1 MQASIDLI
9 VQSAPYLLRGVVYTI
24 GLSIGSMV
32 FGLLLGF
39 FIALARLSRSY
50 LLNIP
55 ARIYV
60 SFIRG
65 TPLLVQL
72 FIIYYGLPEL
82 GITLGPVAAALIGF
96 TCSVAGY
103 NAEILR
109 GAIAAV
115 DRGQWEAAST
125 IGMTWPQ
132 TMRRVVL
139 PQAARI
145 AIPPLSN
152 SFIALVKDT
161 SLAATIQ
168 VPDLFREAQ
177 LITARTFQIFAMYL
191 AAAGIYWALSSL
203 LATLQ
208 WSLERRTS
216 RHIEKRVEIR

>member
-1 MQASIDLI
+1 MQSSLDLI
-9 VQSAPYLLRGVVYTI
+9 VQSAPYLLRGMLYTI
-24 GLSIGSMV
+24 GLSVGSMAL
-32 FGLLLGF
+32 GLVLGF
-39 FIALARLSRSY
+39 LIALARLSPK
-50 LLNIP
+50 LFLNIP

-72 FIIYYGLPEL
+72 FIIYYGLPEF
-82 GITLGPVAAALIGF
+82 GVTLGPVPAALIGF
-96 TCSVAGY
+96 TLSVAGY

-109 GAIAAV
+109 AAISAV
-115 DRGQWEAAST
+115 DRGQWEAANT

-132 TMRRVVL
+132 TMRRVIL
-139 PQAARI
+139 PQAGRI

-191 AAAGIYWALSSL
+191 AAAGIYWLLSTALAS
-203 LATLQ
+203 LQ
-208 WSLERRTS
+208 WTLERRAT
-216 RHIEKRVEIR
+216 RHIQKRT

>member
-1 MQASIDLI
+1 MQPSIDLI

-32 FGLLLGF
+32 LGLVLGF
-39 FIALARLSRSY
+39 FIALARLSRSH
-50 LLNIP
+50 LLNVP

-82 GITLGPVAAALIGF
+82 GVTLGPVSAALIGF

-109 GAIAAV
+109 SAISAV

-191 AAAGIYWALSSL
+191 TAAGIYWALSSL

-216 RHIEKRVEIR
+216 RHIEKRVDVR

>member
-1 MQASIDLI
+1 MQSSIDLI

-24 GLSIGSMV
+24 GLSVASMA
-32 FGLLLGF
+32 FGLVLGF
-39 FIALARLSRSY
+39 LIALARLSPKRILS
-50 LLNIP
+50 IP

-72 FIIYYGLPEL
+72 FIIYYGLPEF
-82 GITLGPVAAALIGF
+82 GITLGPVPSALIGF
-96 TCSVAGY
+96 TLSVAGY

-109 GAIAAV
+109 SAISAV

-125 IGMTWPQ
+125 IGMTWTQ
-132 TMRRVVL
+132 TMRRVIL
-139 PQAARI
+139 PQASRI

-191 AAAGIYWALSSL
+191 AAAGIYWVISTVLLS
-203 LATLQ
+203 LQ
-208 WSLERRTS
+208 WDLERRAT
-216 RHIEKRVEIR
+216 RHIQRKA